1 MNVFFVPAGRA
12 TCICAGS
19 IRWHI
24 PSGSRP
30 WELMAELPIHEQ
42 IGALF
47 DREEAERHP
56 PFGPALDIGCGTGI
70 WSVELASRGWQV
82 TGSILFRVALR
93 KAGARVREAGVNV
106 RLVHGDI
113 TALDAVSVGLA
124 SSSY

>member
-1 MNVFFVPAGRA
+1 MRWFYTMAH
-12 TCICAGS
+12 S
-19 IRWHI
+19 I
-24 PSGSRP
+24 GFRP

-82 TGSILFRVALR
+82 TGIDIVPAALR
-93 KAGARVREAGVNV
+93 KAGARVHEAGVNV

-113 TALDAVSVGLA
+113 TALAPSVWVLA